1 MNNSYYF
8 STQGTGLTFLVSP
21 LLPAV
26 ADTARS
32 LVNCGLVPADVP
44 FRNACMV
51 SSPGYKTKEKE
62 SIMSKFPVKAHLT
75 LCRDIQQL
83 LNCFHDLECSECTQG
98 HRVIRGNKVLIIGP
112 ETNLNS

>member
-51 SSPGYKTKEKE
+51 SFPGYTTKEKE
-62 SIMSKFPVKAHLT
+62 KHYEQVPCERT
-75 LCRDIQQL
+75 P
-83 LNCFHDLECSECTQG
+83 N
-98 HRVIRGNKVLIIGP
+98 RVQRHSTI
-112 ETNLNS
+112 T